1 MASWLHRNHCI
12 YTHNILLINPK
23 GSCLIARHFKLEE
36 VWAVDRQKTYGLSAI
51 CGVII
56 SATHYVAWAQTHSS
70 QLTSSSSSE
79 NKTYRLYKSA
89 KTYQEAK
96 DFAEAQ
102 AIDGYSGYL
111 AVIDSSTE
119 NTRLKNWLANS
130 VSSSEY
136 SSTSANDGGGS
147 AYIWLGGDDR
157 DSEGSWYWQH
167 PTASGFPKKF
177 WEGNYEGQ
185 GVSGVYTNWGT
196 TDNTQNEPD
205 DYDFAQDAL
214 AIALQTWPNPS
225 LGYGFELGTGGQ
237 WNDVN
242 EFNNLYFIVEFDTI
256 AGNGNAP
263 DSVFRVALE
272 EPIDGQVHT
281 GVGNLRG
288 WAVASSGITK
298 VEILV
303 DGAYV
308 YDAPYGGSRPD
319 VGGAFPDVDSSA
331 NSGYSL
337 AYNYSE
343 LAAGEHTITAIAH
356 SELGATKQQTNTFTV
371 VKFPTANFI
380 ADPNAVD
387 LNSASCS
394 LRDDEI
400 LVIDSIV
407 DGSIYDLTLKWRTA
421 EQGFEIIEV
430 R

>member
-1 MASWLHRNHCI
+1 MRNRLKAHALCTILAGITSTAHC
-12 YTHNILLINPK
+12 
-23 GSCLIARHFKLEE
+23 
-36 VWAVDRQKTYGLSAI
+36 
-51 CGVII
+51 
-56 SATHYVAWAQTHSS
+56 VAWAQTHSS

-89 KTYQEAK
+89 KTYQQAK

-111 AVIDSSTE
+111 AVIGSSTE

-157 DSEGSWYWQH
+157 DSEGRWYWQH

-225 LGYGFELGTGGQ
+225 LGYGFELGTEGQ

-242 EFNNLYFIVEFDTI
+242 EFNNLFFVVEFDTI
-256 AGNGNAP
+256 EGSGRP
-263 DSVFRVALE
+263 QDDTFRLALE
-272 EPIDGQVHT
+272 EPLNGETHMGI
-281 GVGNLRG
+281 GNLRG
-288 WAVASSGITK
+288 WSVASSGITK
-298 VEILV
+298 VEVLV

-308 YDAPYGGSRPD
+308 YDAPYGGQRGD
-319 VGGAFPDVDSSA
+319 VGGAFSEIQ
-331 NSGYSL
+331 NSDKSGFSL
-337 AYNYSE
+337 AYNYSA
-343 LAAGEHTITAIAH
+343 LTAGEHTITVVAH
-356 SELGATKQQTNTFTV
+356 SELGNTLEKSSTFSV
-371 VKFPTANFI
+371 VKFAKNFI
-380 ADPNAVD
+380 SDPNAVN
-387 LNSASCS
+387 LNSATCS
-394 LRDDEI
+394 LAGDAIKLFDAYVDEI
-400 LVIDSIV
+400 V
-407 DGSIYDLTLKWRTA
+407 YDVTLKWRKP
-421 EQGFEIIEV
+421 EQGFEIIEIQ
-430 R
+430 